1 MESDFLNF
9 HFNGIKLRELDEWR
23 VVPPEI
29 GWKKIPEN
37 GWELN
42 PWYQF

>member
-23 VVPPEI
+23 VVPLKLAGRKSLEMP
-29 GWKKIPEN
+29 GN
-37 GWELN
+37 
-42 PWYQF
+42 